1 MCTPAK
7 IRKLDEVVVNRIAAG
22 EVIQR
27 PANALKELIENSLDA
42 KATNI
47 QITTK
52 EGGLKLLQIQ
62 DNGTGIRKEDMDI
75 VCERFT
81 TSKLQKFEDLSMLT
95 TFGFRGE
102 ALASISHIAL
112 LSITTKTADEKCAY
126 KASYINSKL
135 KASPAPCA
143 GNQGT
148 IITIENLFY
157 NVATRRKALSNPL
170 EEFTKITEVV
180 MKYAVHNPTVGF
192 TLKKHGETSLQ
203 VRTPHNS
210 TKQSNIRIL
219 YGNPVAREL
228 LEVELNDDAYKF
240 KMQGLVT
247 NPNYTTKRM
256 MMLLFINNRLVDSS
270 SIRRMLEEI
279 YSVYLPKK
287 AHPWCYIS
295 LDINPQNIDVNV
307 HPTKHE
313 VRFLH
318 EDAIIERIKYALDER
333 LAGNSASRTFYLQ
346 ARLPKTDITKEV
358 LEEVLPECKKGN
370 LNTSKKIHARELIR
384 TDSCDQKLDKFNF
397 TIHSTVKQDKNDSNL
412 PVEKSTH
419 DIQSESLNSEI
430 LLEKNTHDI
439 NIENQ
444 SDANEHQEK
453 DSSLNLSITEHN
465 FALPRA
471 EEIPIEDNSTQWS
484 DILETITTAS
494 SNSQNVYNANIS
506 VQKDKS
512 ESTVY
517 DVSEFLHDLDKTVDS
532 PAVEKSVDIIADKAR
547 KQVYQYFGTQNI
559 DNTQKSSKEEN
570 EQTTLQD
577 TDDNK
582 KEGESS
588 VSNAEQSEHP
598 LSTDESTPIV
608 ESPKSTTRFKSY
620 SVNSFKHE
628 VKLTSIL
635 KLRKEIEDECHEGLR
650 NILANLTFVGCVD
663 QTSTLVQSGVN
674 LYICNTKIL
683 TEELFYQIM
692 LYDFANF
699 GVIKFSERISL
710 FDLAMIALDSGETG
724 WTEEDGPKEEL
735 ATKVKELLLE
745 KADMMNEYFSIVLD
759 KVGNIRSLPVL
770 LDKYFPYEAE
780 IPLYIMRLA
789 TEIDWRKEQ
798 LCFQNIC
805 RETAKFYSYMNPKH
819 ETHDWKYITEHVLYP
834 AIKESLLPPKHFAH
848 DSTILQIASLPDL
861 YKVFERC

>member
-1 MCTPAK
+1 MKNVP
-7 IRKLDEVVVNRIAAG
+7 
-22 EVIQR
+22 
-27 PANALKELIENSLDA
+27 
-42 KATNI
+42 
-47 QITTK
+47 TT
-52 EGGLKLLQIQ
+52 
-62 DNGTGIRKEDMDI
+62 
-75 VCERFT
+75 
-81 TSKLQKFEDLSMLT
+81 
-95 TFGFRGE
+95 
-102 ALASISHIAL
+102 
-112 LSITTKTADEKCAY
+112 
-126 KASYINSKL
+126 
-135 KASPAPCA
+135 
-143 GNQGT
+143 
-148 IITIENLFY
+148 
-157 NVATRRKALSNPL
+157 TRRKALSNPL

-517 DVSEFLHDLDKTVDS
+517 DVSEFLHDLDKTVDN

-588 VSNAEQSEHP
+588 VSNAEQPEHP